1 MEDIPEN
8 IRTDI
13 RELSEDELD
22 FIERDIF
29 LAFDEAYEDYHIR
42 GIDTKAEIIMY
53 ERAME
58 TIRAVR
64 NIKESLSEKQIKQ
77 AKEIHSLID
86 DK

>member
-22 FIERDIF
+22 FIEREIF

-42 GIDTKAEIIMY
+42 GIDTKAEIAMY

-64 NIKESLSEKQIKQ
+64 NIKESLSEEQIKQ
-77 AKEIHSLID
+77 AKEIRGLID

>member
-22 FIERDIF
+22 FIGRDIF

-64 NIKESLSEKQIKQ
+64 NIKESLSEEQIKQ